1 MELLGGYKMQNKERN
16 LDLIKFVVTYIL
28 VRIMFKL
35 FNFNYDIV
43 SNKFNASKFIIDLGS
58 WILVWVIVSFIF
70 KKIKNK

>member
-1 MELLGGYKMQNKERN
+1 MQNEEKN
-16 LDLIKFVVTYIL
+16 LDLIRFVITYIL

-43 SNKFNASKFIIDLGS
+43 SNKFNALKFIIDLGS
-58 WILVWVIVSFIF
+58 WISVWVIVSFIL